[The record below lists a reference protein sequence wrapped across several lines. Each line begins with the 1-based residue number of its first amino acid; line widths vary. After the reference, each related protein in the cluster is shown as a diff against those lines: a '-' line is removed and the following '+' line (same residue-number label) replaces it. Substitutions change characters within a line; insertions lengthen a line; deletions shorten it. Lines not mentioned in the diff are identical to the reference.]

1 MTIGGY
7 LLLISPSVG
16 VATKGQQLK
25 YIILNQKVLGAV
37 KKNSYNVPNNLFPV
51 CRPCHTLAHSNRQV
65 NEEFKKELQQKI
77 DEKEFEQ
84 NGI

>member
-1 MTIGGY
+1 MLGLLPKTSSRDSSFKSRGFGG
-7 LLLISPSVG
+7 S
-16 VATKGQQLK
+16 
-25 YIILNQKVLGAV
+25 

-77 DEKEFEQ
+77 DDKEFEQ
-84 NGI
+84 NGD